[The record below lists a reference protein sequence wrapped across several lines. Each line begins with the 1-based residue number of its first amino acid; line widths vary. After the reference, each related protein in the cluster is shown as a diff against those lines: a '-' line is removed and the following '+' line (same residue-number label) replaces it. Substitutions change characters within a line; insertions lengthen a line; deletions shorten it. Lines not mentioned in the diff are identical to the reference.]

1 MTVTDPNPLFGTDWE
16 IPLMQELRKPS
27 WVSLQSFVM
36 DERSRFAVYPSED
49 DVFRAFHLTS
59 LHDTRVVILG
69 QDPYHGAGQADGL
82 AFSVRRGV
90 PRPPSLRNIHRE
102 LNEDLGAAIPDHG
115 NLEQW
120 ACRGV
125 LLLNATLTVRGG
137 AAASHRGRGWETL
150 TDQVIRVVNKK
161 RDRVVF
167 ILWGKEAQ
175 KKKTLIDLSRHT
187 VIESSHPSPQSARRG
202 HKPFLGSKPF
212 SRANC
217 ALGQAAIDWN
227 LLG

>member
-1 MTVTDPNPLFGTDWE
+1 VSDPSPLSRTDWE
-16 IPLMQELRKPS
+16 NALGPEFTKPCWTALS
-27 WVSLQSFVM
+27 RFVA
-36 DERSRFAVYPSED
+36 DERSRWAVYPSED

-102 LNEDLGAAIPDHG
+102 LNEDLDAATPDHG

-125 LLLNATLTVRGG
+125 LLLNAALTVRGG
-137 AAASHRGRGWETL
+137 AVASHRGRGWETL
-150 TDQVIRVVNKK
+150 TDQVIRVVNEK
-161 RDRVVF
+161 RDCVVF

-175 KKKTLIDLSRHT
+175 RKKTLIDLSRHT
-187 VIESSHPSPQSARRG
+187 VIESSHPSPQSAHRG
-202 HKPFLGSKPF
+202 PRPFLGSRPF
-212 SRANC
+212 SCANH
-217 ALGQAAIDWN
+217 ALGQAAIDWS
-227 LLG
+227 LLE